1 MNKQTIVLNLV
12 IFLKS
17 EMLDDIECISIK
29 YLSYTIKDVP
39 FVFKKFKQGY
49 YPFGYHGIFL
59 GKHKIDIGF
68 ILGLIDAK
76 RYKFLDRKLKKYASD
91 ELMFYCQVRQNT
103 NLIKRLI
110 LECDIDPFPDWVIRN
125 HNIDSDFDE
134 AVFIRQ
140 SKDFI

>member
-39 FVFKKFKQGY
+39 FVFKKFKPGY